1 MNLVNS
7 YVVNGSIIQKLPTT
21 LSVTGQIDKVKVPIL
36 KIVTT
41 SIESDKIFKRSFK
54 QESNLLSYYI
64 D

>member
-21 LSVTGQIDKVKVPIL
+21 LSVTGQIDKVMVPIL

-41 SIESDKIFKRSFK
+41 SKESDKIFKRSFK
-54 QESNLLSYYI
+54 QESNFLSYH
-64 D
+64 